1 MQFTTP
7 DGQEDPTQEGQ
18 RMSRSTMK
26 CTISPSTAM
35 LLSSE
40 RACANDAPR
49 PAVQLKA
56 APTAGAFDKGKA
68 LVFEAT
74 ASTDIHRPAPEH
86 FKLTRLDNSKEE
98 HVSLGFR
105 GDGERGA
112 REVFR
117 YNTLWRGGRLIV
129 ASPKADS
136 GDLKHKGRLIDLYAA
151 ADLKPGVRYRLTWAC
166 WPVGAQR
173 AVEVTCEFELPAGT
187 P

>member
-1 MQFTTP
+1 
-7 DGQEDPTQEGQ
+7 
-18 RMSRSTMK
+18 MSSRARG
-26 CTISPSTAM
+26 CAIF
-35 LLSSE
+35 LLPALVLSGAQVAAE
-40 RACANDAPR
+40 DAPK
-49 PAVQLKA
+49 PVVQLKA
-56 APTAGAFDKGKA
+56 TPTAAVFAKGKP

-74 ASTDIHRPAPEH
+74 APTDIHRPAPEH
-86 FKLTRLDNSKEE
+86 FKLTRLDNGKEE

-117 YNTLWRGGRLIV
+117 YNTLWRGARLIV

-136 GDLKHKGRLIDLYAA
+136 GDLKHKGRLIDLYST

-173 AVEVTCEFELPAGT
+173 AVEVIHEFELAAGA

>member
-1 MQFTTP
+1 
-7 DGQEDPTQEGQ
+7 
-18 RMSRSTMK
+18 MSSRTVARAVVVLWS
-26 CTISPSTAM
+26 IL
-35 LLSSE
+35 LLSGE
-40 RACANDAPR
+40 RVAADAPK
-49 PAVQLKA
+49 PVVQLKVTPIA
-56 APTAGAFDKGKA
+56 KAFDRGKR
-68 LVFEAT
+68 LIFEAT
-74 ASTDIHRPAPEH
+74 APTDIHRPAPEH
-86 FKLTRLDNSKEE
+86 FKLTRLDNGKEE

-105 GDGERGA
+105 GDGDRGA

-136 GDLKHKGRLIDLYAA
+136 GDLKHKGRLIDLYST

>member
-1 MQFTTP
+1 MSS
-7 DGQEDPTQEGQ
+7 
-18 RMSRSTMK
+18 RMMR
-26 CTISPSTAM
+26 CAIFLLPAL

-40 RACANDAPR
+40 RACADHAPR

-56 APTAGAFDKGKA
+56 TPAAAAFDKGKA
-68 LVFEAT
+68 LVFEVT
-74 ASTDIHRPAPEH
+74 APTDIHRPAPEH
-86 FKLTRLDNSKEE
+86 FKLTRLDNGKEE

-117 YNTLWRGGRLIV
+117 YNTLWRGARLIV

-136 GDLKHKGRLIDLYAA
+136 GDLKHKGRLIDLYSI

-173 AVEVTCEFELPAGT
+173 AVEVTPEFELPAGA

>member
-1 MQFTTP
+1 
-7 DGQEDPTQEGQ
+7 
-18 RMSRSTMK
+18 MSSR
-26 CTISPSTAM
+26 AM
-35 LLSSE
+35 GCAIFLLPALLLSGE
-40 RACANDAPR
+40 RTPAEDAPR

-56 APTAGAFDKGKA
+56 TPTAAAFDKGKA

-74 ASTDIHRPAPEH
+74 APTDIHRPAPEH
-86 FKLTRLDNSKEE
+86 FKLTRLDNGKEE
-98 HVSLGFR
+98 HVSLSFR

-129 ASPKADS
+129 TAPKPDA
-136 GDLKHKGRLIDLYAA
+136 KHLMGKARLIDLYAA
-151 ADLKPGVRYRLTWAC
+151 ADLKPGVRYQLTWAC

-173 AVEVTCEFELPAGT
+173 AVEVTCEFELPGGA

>member
-18 RMSRSTMK
+18 TMSRRTM
-26 CTISPSTAM
+26 TVAIFLSPAL

-40 RACANDAPR
+40 RACADDAPR

-56 APTAGAFDKGKA
+56 TPTAAAFDKGKA

-98 HVSLGFR
+98 HVSL
-105 GDGERGA
+105 
-112 REVFR
+112 
-117 YNTLWRGGRLIV
+117 
-129 ASPKADS
+129 
-136 GDLKHKGRLIDLYAA
+136 
-151 ADLKPGVRYRLTWAC
+151 
-166 WPVGAQR
+166 
-173 AVEVTCEFELPAGT
+173 
-187 P
+187 